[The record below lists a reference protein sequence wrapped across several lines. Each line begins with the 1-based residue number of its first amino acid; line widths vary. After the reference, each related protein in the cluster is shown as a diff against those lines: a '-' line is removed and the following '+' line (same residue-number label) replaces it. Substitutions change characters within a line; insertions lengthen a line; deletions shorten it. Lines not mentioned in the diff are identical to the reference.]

1 MTRYDVVIVGGG
13 AAGLMC
19 AATLQMSGKHIKTAL
34 IEKNSLLGRKLAA
47 TGNGRCNL
55 SNIACPDYKKTL
67 TAFDKLNVLTDGRA
81 HV

>member
-1 MTRYDVVIVGGG
+1 MIIIIILLKNIMTRYDVVIVGGG

-55 SNIACPDYKKTL
+55 SNIRRPDRKS
-67 TAFDKLNVLTDGRA
+67 V
-81 HV
+81 V